1 MALMD
6 ICDKITES
14 VDNYNYCTGIFIDL
28 SKAFDSIDHEIVINK
43 LKLPLPMGE
52 ACVTYM
58 CYMHLGPTWV
68 NAIQPSMFGGP
79 AKIAEPITMPF
90 GMWTLV
96 GPRNHVLD
104 GGPDRPMPRGNF

>member
-52 ACVTYM
+52 ACVT
-58 CYMHLGPTWV
+58 
-68 NAIQPSMFGGP
+68 
-79 AKIAEPITMPF
+79 
-90 GMWTLV
+90 
-96 GPRNHVLD
+96 
-104 GGPDRPMPRGNF
+104 